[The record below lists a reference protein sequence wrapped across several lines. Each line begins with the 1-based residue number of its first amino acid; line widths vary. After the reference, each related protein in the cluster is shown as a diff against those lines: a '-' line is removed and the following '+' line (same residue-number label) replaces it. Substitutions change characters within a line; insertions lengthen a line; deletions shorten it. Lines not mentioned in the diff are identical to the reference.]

1 MKIGTPI
8 TTFQR
13 RYILPFVGVLMITVS
28 ILVWVILQQQ
38 ADLLDTELQKKGK
51 SVTEN
56 LAESSNIH
64 ILLEDMDGLKN
75 SLAQTVDSDEDV
87 SNAVVFSAD
96 GSMLLSYE
104 EPFSMPPQ
112 IDLKEEEALNLKT
125 EWLFV
130 KPILDNTDKY
140 LGTAAIR
147 ISRQRVLTMLQEAA
161 TKLIFTTLIIALLI
175 AGVVYWLLARIR
187 SMANQEIKRADE
199 IKRTYNK
206 LHDLQAILRKANETL
221 EEKVKDRTKAL
232 QKTNHELK
240 QVNKELKDFAYIVSH
255 DLKAPLRAISSL
267 TEWIIEDYQDSF
279 DEDGQ
284 EQLALLKSRVSRMYQ
299 LLEGIL
305 RYSRIGRGQE
315 EKEILELNGL
325 VDEVIN
331 VLLPAENFNITI
343 EDELPPIF
351 ADRTKIHQV
360 FQNIISNAIKYNDK
374 PIGEVK
380 VYCETNKLDNL
391 HYFSI
396 KDNGKGIPEEDFDRV
411 FKIFQTLEKDKDSA
425 ESTGVGLT
433 LVQKIVKKYGG
444 TISLASKV
452 GEGTTFTFS
461 LPAVVEE
468 A

>member
-1 MKIGTPI
+1 MKIGKPI

-13 RYILPFVGVLMITVS
+13 RYILPFLGVLMVTVS
-28 ILVWVILQQQ
+28 VLVWVILQQQ
-38 ADLLDTELQKKGK
+38 ADLLDTELEKKGLVITTK
-51 SVTEN
+51 

-64 ILLEDMDGLKN
+64 ILLEDMDDLESN
-75 SLAQTVDSDEDV
+75 LSQLMESDEDI
-87 SNAVVFSAD
+87 SNGAIFSAD
-96 GSMLLSYE
+96 GSMLLSSGDG
-104 EPFSMPPQ
+104 FSMPPQ
-112 IDLKEEEALNLKT
+112 IDLKEEGSLNLKT

-130 KPILDNTDKY
+130 EPILDNTDNL

-147 ISRQRVLTMLQEAA
+147 ISRNRVLTMLEEAA
-161 TKLIFTTLIIALLI
+161 TKLIITTLVISLII

-187 SMANQEIKRADE
+187 SMANQEIKRAKE
-199 IKRTYNK
+199 IKTTYNK
-206 LHDLQAILRKANETL
+206 LHDLQAVLRKANETL
-221 EEKVKDRTKAL
+221 EGKVKDRTKAL
-232 QKTNHELK
+232 QKTHHELK

-267 TEWIIEDYQDSF
+267 TEWIIEDYEESF
-279 DEDGQ
+279 DDDGR

-315 EKEILELNGL
+315 EKEILELNEL
-325 VDEVIN
+325 VHEVIN

-343 EDELPPIF
+343 ENELPPIY
-351 ADRTKIHQV
+351 ADRTKMHQV

-380 VYCETNKLDNL
+380 VSSTTDEEKQM

-396 KDNGKGIPEEDFDRV
+396 KDNGKGIPKEDFDRV
-411 FKIFQTLEKDKDSA
+411 FKIFQTLEKDKNSA

-433 LVQKIVKKYGG
+433 LVQKIIKKYGG
-444 TISLASKV
+444 TISLASEV

-461 LPAVVEE
+461 IPIIKKD
-468 A
+468 